1 MRMRAIAVVL
11 ALSGAAAV
19 AATSTPQKP
28 AAKSEAKSEAKSP
41 EKSGDEKGKPLKSR
55 TVSKEERLE
64 ALSRASVWHAPPPI
78 AQASF
83 EADPKQPREISCTF
97 EITQLGGTAPKFD
110 CRTATGDRIRVKYG
124 RSPEVPSEVASAKLL
139 HALGFGAD
147 TVTLFERVRCY
158 GCPNEPFMTMKTLG
172 FAGAEKLY
180 GKVMNPKEFKDFEW
194 AAVERR
200 HDGRPIETEEVEGWA
215 FFELDVIDAKKG
227 GAPKAHVD
235 ALRLLAVFM
244 SHWDNK
250 SENQRLMCLSE
261 KDWPEGGKCAKPFA
275 MMQDVG
281 AAWGPRKVDL
291 PEWQKAPIWADRA
304 SCKAS
309 MDSLPYHGATF
320 NPVTITD
327 AGRRHLGGLLSQ
339 LSDQQIDALF
349 RSSRFDQATGLFGGV
364 KSSTIADWVGAFR
377 GKVRQITDGPPC
389 PQ

>member
-1 MRMRAIAVVL
+1 MRVRAMAVIL
-11 ALSGAAAV
+11 ALSGAVAI
-19 AATSTPQKP
+19 AATSEPQKP
-28 AAKSEAKSEAKSP
+28 A
-41 EKSGDEKGKPLKSR
+41 GKPADAPVKERLKSKK
-55 TVSKEERLE
+55 VSKEERLD
-64 ALSRASVWHAPPPI
+64 ALSRAAVWQAPPPI
-78 AQASF
+78 AKARF
-83 EADPKQPREISCTF
+83 EPDPKQPREVTCTF

-110 CRTATGDRIRVKYG
+110 CRTAEGERIRVKYG

-147 TVTLFERVRCY
+147 SVMLVERVRCY

-180 GKVMNPKEFKDFEW
+180 GKVMNTKEFKDFEW

-200 HDGRPIETEEVEGWA
+200 HEGRPIETDDVEGWA

-235 ALRLLAVFM
+235 ALRLLAVFL

-261 KDWPEGGKCAKPFA
+261 KDWPEGGKCSKPFA
-275 MMQDVG
+275 MLQDVG
-281 AAWGPRKVDL
+281 SAWGPRKVDL
-291 PEWQKAPIWADRA
+291 PEWEKAPIWADRA
-304 SCKAS
+304 ACKVS

-320 NPVTITD
+320 TPTTVTE

-339 LSDQQIDALF
+339 LTDQQIDALF
-349 RSSRFDQATGLFGGV
+349 RHSRFDQSTGIIGGV
-364 KSSTIADWVGAFR
+364 KAASIADWVRAFR

>member
-1 MRMRAIAVVL
+1 MAVIMAFFGAVAI
-11 ALSGAAAV
+11 
-19 AATSTPQKP
+19 AATSLPQKP
-28 AAKSEAKSEAKSP
+28 AAKPADAPVKER
-41 EKSGDEKGKPLKSR
+41 LKSK
-55 TVSKEERLE
+55 TVSKEERLD
-64 ALSRASVWHAPPPI
+64 ALSRAAVWHAPPPI
-78 AQASF
+78 SKARF
-83 EADPKQPREISCTF
+83 EPDPKQPREVSCTF

-110 CRTATGDRIRVKYG
+110 CRTAEGERIRVKYG
-124 RSPEVPSEVASAKLL
+124 RSPEVPSEVAAAKLL

-147 TVTLFERVRCY
+147 TVMLVERVRCY
-158 GCPNEPFMTMKTLG
+158 GCPTEPFMTMKTLG

-180 GKVMNPKEFKDFEW
+180 GKVMDTKEFKDFEW
-194 AAVERR
+194 ASVERR
-200 HDGRPIETEEVEGWA
+200 HEGRPIETDDVEGWA

-235 ALRLLAVFM
+235 ALRLLAVFL

-261 KDWPEGGKCAKPFA
+261 KDWPEGGKCSKPFA

-291 PEWQKAPIWADRA
+291 PEWEKAPIWADRA
-304 SCKAS
+304 SCKVS

-320 NPVTITD
+320 TPVTVTD

-339 LSDQQIDALF
+339 LTDQQIDALF
-349 RSSRFDQATGLFGGV
+349 RHSRFDQTTGLLGGV
-364 KSSTIADWVGAFR
+364 KSSSIEDWVRAFR
-377 GKVRQITDGPPC
+377 GKVRQITDGAPC